1 MSFFGVTVNTIEEI
15 YPHSNADKLEL
26 GKVSDLNFQFVVG
39 TDNFKVGDKVLYFPI
54 DSLIPTSL
62 AEKMGLMGFDPKK
75 EYHRIRTVKLRG
87 EISQGFV
94 CPPRKEYIDLEIFNR
109 GDTEEITKTLG
120 VIKYEPEEK
129 VCETGILKEFPDGIG
144 IYDID
149 GAERNMDVIESLMDE
164 YVQITEKVEGSN
176 FSVTSYVGG
185 RITVNSRSNTIEELT
200 SLRLPR
206 TIETLAKN
214 MVSILYN
221 MEVIERPSRENPD
234 AVLKG
239 KEIAVKFAEKLKSD
253 FTPLKNTSWENAR
266 NLRVIELAKNL
277 TEEYGAPIMIYGEL
291 MGAGVQGNHYQ
302 FKTTTVKLFDIK
314 IANDESA
321 TSWHWM
327 PAEVFVK
334 TINDFYGHTDNMVP
348 ILFEGKLS
356 DWIGESDVVTLSSG
370 KSKLNDK
377 KLREGIV
384 IKKLGEQRKIIKQRD
399 PIYLSKTGK

>member
-1 MSFFGVTVNTIEEI
+1 MSFFGVTVHTIEEI

-26 GKVSDLNFQFVVG
+26 GKVSDLNFQFVMGKDVY
-39 TDNFKVGDKVLYFPI
+39 KVGDKVLYFPI

-62 AEKMGLMGFDPKK
+62 AEKMGLIGFDPKK
-75 EYHRIRTVKLRG
+75 ENHRIKTVKLRG

-94 CPPRKEYIDLEIFNR
+94 CPPHEEYIDLKVFNR

-129 VCETGILKEFPDGIG
+129 ICQSGILRELPTGLG
-144 IYDID
+144 VYDIE

-164 YVQITEKVEGSN
+164 DVQITEKLEGSN
-176 FSVTSYVGG
+176 FSVSSYVDG
-185 RITVNSRSNTIEELT
+185 RVTVNSRNNTIEELK
-200 SLRLPR
+200 SLKLPK
-206 TIETLAKN
+206 TIESIAKN

-221 MEVIERPSRENPD
+221 MGVIERPSRENPD
-234 AVLKG
+234 AALKG
-239 KEIAVKFAEKLKSD
+239 KELAEKFSEKMKSD
-253 FTPLKNTSWENAR
+253 LTPKKNTFWENAR
-266 NLRVIELAKNL
+266 ELRVIELAKNI
-277 TEEYGAPIMIYGEL
+277 TKEYGVPIVIYGEL
-291 MGAGVQGNHYQ
+291 IGAGVQGNHYQ
-302 FKTTTVKLFDIK
+302 LNNTTVRLFDIK

-327 PAEVFVK
+327 PVEVFV
-334 TINDFYGHTDNMVP
+334 TVINDFYGDTANMVP

-356 DWIGESDVVTLSSG
+356 EWIGKSNVVTLSSG

-384 IKKLGEQRKIIKQRD
+384 IKKLGEKRVIIKQRD